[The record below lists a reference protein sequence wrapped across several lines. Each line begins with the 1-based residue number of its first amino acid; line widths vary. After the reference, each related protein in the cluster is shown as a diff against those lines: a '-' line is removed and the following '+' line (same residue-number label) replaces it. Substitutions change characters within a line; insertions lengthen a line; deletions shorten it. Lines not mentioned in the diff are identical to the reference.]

1 MRDPAA
7 HTTATRTAPATD
19 GPLSPL
25 MDAIS
30 QGSQEAFVV
39 LFDRTAEA
47 IDAELTA
54 ILADTEQRA
63 AILAATYVEVWWMAG
78 CRSSAEPDV
87 PQWIR
92 RILHRRVMAAH
103 GLISP
108 RTGPD
113 RRPSRAELE
122 LAALLDRP
130 IAGLRTARPAEVT
143 RR

>member
-1 MRDPAA
+1 MRNPAT
-7 HTTATRTAPATD
+7 HTVALRTVPATD
-19 GPLSPL
+19 DPLSS
-25 MDAIS
+25 MVDAIS
-30 QGSQEAFVV
+30 QGNREAFAV
-39 LFDRTAEA
+39 LVDRTAEA
-47 IDAELTA
+47 IGAELTA
-54 ILADTEQRA
+54 TVADTRQRA
-63 AILAATYVEVWWMAG
+63 AILAATYVEVWWLAG

-92 RILHRRVMAAH
+92 RILHRRVIAAP

-108 RTGPD
+108 RTGGD

-130 IAGLRTARPAEVT
+130 VDRLWTARPAEVT